1 MALIDSGPYINVKK
15 RTICG
20 LSEMREIVVEGDNLS
35 QMITFTMADDF
46 DGEDVLQK
54 NIWVKYINAD
64 NFGDKV
70 AATAKRRDAITEEI
84 LGDDGETLFS
94 PGDKVIHFGWIVDN
108 QVTKKAGM
116 VQIAVEI
123 TGLNYKWSTM
133 SASLTV
139 EETVDISDTILVPEI
154 KWLEAYEKQ
163 LEYLVDVY
171 RQRLRLDYLG
181 YIAAIGEKC
190 AGCRITEEGIVTGS
204 FPAAATAAMP
214 MMAAFSLSMD
224 GDGESV
230 KTDAMGTLPD
240 VATVV
245 GTGASSMVNRNE
257 AYVAAMEGILTAES
271 QMTGTYPDAAT
282 VSAAVEAALVSS
294 GTAKTEAA
302 TADPTSE
309 ENPTEE

>member
-1 MALIDSGPYINVKK
+1 MELIDSGPYINVRK

-35 QMITFTMADDF
+35 QMITFTMPDDF

-54 NIWVKYINAD
+54 NVWVKYINAD

-70 AATAKRRDAITEEI
+70 AAEEKRRDTVTEEI
-84 LGDDGETLFS
+84 IGEDGEVLFR
-94 PGDKVIHFGWIVDN
+94 PGDKVVRFGWVVDS
-108 QVTKKAGM
+108 QVTQKAGK

-133 SASLTV
+133 PATLTV
-139 EETVDISDTILVPEI
+139 EETVDISDTIMVPEI

-171 RQRLRLDYLG
+171 RQQLRLDYLG

-190 AGCRITEEGIVTGS
+190 AGCRITEDGIVTGS

-214 MMAAFSLSMD
+214 MMATFSLSAD
-224 GDGESV
+224 GDGESMEA
-230 KTDAMGTLPD
+230 DATGTLPD
-240 VATVV
+240 IATIV

-257 AYVAAMEGILTAES
+257 AYVAAMEGILTAEN